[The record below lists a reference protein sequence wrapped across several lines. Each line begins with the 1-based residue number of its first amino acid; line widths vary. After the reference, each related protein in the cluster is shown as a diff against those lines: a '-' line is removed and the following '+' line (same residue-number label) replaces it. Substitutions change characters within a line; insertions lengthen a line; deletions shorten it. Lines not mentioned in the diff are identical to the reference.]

1 MTLLVKY
8 YGLIHDEN
16 LKREAPRY
24 SFISDGLFR
33 MTQPKYLND
42 KNECKLVPYFNRF
55 SPADLAWAKKRYY
68 KFHRDPSYECTDEKL
83 INFFLKPTGRRYGDC
98 FPSFFKDVTG
108 YNSIEEFDKA
118 EFDSK
123 VKTINDNFV
132 EILSSW
138 FGVFSLC
145 KTDINELLWTHYASE
160 GKGIAVTFKQEHDFF
175 KKYALKDVS
184 YCPDDRATITYYKG
198 TWRINGEPLKKFLS
212 SDGKTPDVSKLN
224 EQDLRMIHDRL
235 VFSKGEIWNYED
247 EARILFSLSLREKIK
262 TETKESNSILQSF
275 FQNIAPKICLIKI
288 PFDAFESI
296 VFGYETSKQDKD
308 LIIEKV
314 NANPELAHLKLKE
327 VRFNTYRDLETKEF
341 SV

>member
-1 MTLLVKY
+1 MLVKY
-8 YGLIHDEN
+8 YELIHDEN
-16 LKREAPRY
+16 LKRKAPRY

-55 SPADLAWAKKRYY
+55 SPADLAWAKKRCCE
-68 KFHRDPSYECTDEKL
+68 FHRGPSYEWSDEEL
-83 INFFLKPTGRRYGDC
+83 INVFLKPPEKARFGDC

-123 VKTINDNFV
+123 VKIMNDNLV
-132 EILSSW
+132 DILSSW

-262 TETKESNSILQSF
+262 NDNPE
-275 FQNIAPKICLIKI
+275 ICLIKI

-296 VFGYETSKQDKD
+296 VFGYKTSKQDKD

-327 VRFNTYRDLETKEF
+327 VRFNTYGNLETKEF